1 MADHHVEDM
10 SAAEMKVEAMLDMMT
25 KDKQC
30 FPQILASLP
39 PEIAEFLNSSDFAE
53 ACHRSFKELDQDGNG
68 VLTNDELLP
77 LLHQMLHDQF
87 EEHHFAVTQDHSKR
101 LMEVFDADGNGVLC
115 LAEWTEFAKYV
126 AAYTLLEAQCA
137 GQHASTDPG
146 FHGEPSV
153 EAILQVLR
161 EDRRQLYQ
169 DLPTLPDWLRK
180 LFESEEFTNS
190 LRRHYHHHD
199 EEGAGAVHVER
210 LFPLVASLSQAHP
223 LKVTHS
229 HCQELMRIYDDCS
242 RGHLSFK
249 EFAEFTEFTFIM
261 SCLLN
266 GPQANPED
274 VRKGHTT
281 ETVADLGGESDQ
293 AVSQADSALLAAQAQ
308 IRGMNNEM
316 AWLAQQL
323 DENAPEVD
331 MEMGGTGMSQ
341 VGETPSPEEMRG
353 IVQDMRHLQL
363 DLDFSHRKVE
373 SLEEEKRELLQV
385 QTRLQNQ
392 VRALQQRTEES
403 EQKLQHQEL
412 DMRSMVTSDS
422 LSAGPSQ
429 LLSAGPSILEGDP
442 STLEGVPRG
451 LEKMSRA
458 QAISALQLLHH
469 ELDKERKAREKA
481 ERRAQ
486 KCLERLHRLMGTV
499 ERQRDDM
506 SIMEKRCRAME
517 SIAGDRERRL
527 QEGLSQAD
535 SLRTLLRNLSEEPA
549 VGFQRPQA
557 GQKKQQRGPAGPL
570 GGPLTRQRSA
580 PNSLPVVH
588 KR

>member
-1 MADHHVEDM
+1 MVDHHDDM
-10 SAAEMKVEAMLDMMT
+10 TAAEMKVEAMLDMMT

-39 PEIAEFLNSSDFAE
+39 PEIAEFLNSGDFAE
-53 ACHRSFKELDQDGNG
+53 ACERSFTELDQDQNG
-68 VLTNDELLP
+68 VLSNEELLP

-87 EEHHFAVTQDHSKR
+87 EEHHFSVTHDHSKR
-101 LMEVFDADGNGVLC
+101 LMDVFDADGNGVLC
-115 LAEWTEFAKYV
+115 LSEWTEFARYV
-126 AAYTLLEAQCA
+126 AAYTLLEAQCHQEHGSA
-137 GQHASTDPG
+137 DGG
-146 FHGEPSV
+146 FGGEPSV

-169 DLPTLPDWLRK
+169 DLPTLPDWLQK

-199 EEGAGAVHVER
+199 EEGTGVHVER
-210 LFPLVASLSQAHP
+210 LFPLTVSLSQAHP

-229 HCQELMRIYDDCS
+229 HCQELMRIYDDCN
-242 RGHLSFK
+242 RNKLSFK

-266 GPQANPED
+266 GPQAHPED
-274 VRKGHTT
+274 MRKGHMS
-281 ETVADLGGESDQ
+281 ESVADLGDEPAQ

-323 DENAPEVD
+323 DENANEVD
-331 MEMGGTGMSQ
+331 MEMGGTDMSQ

-363 DLDFSHRKVE
+363 DLEFSNRKVE

-385 QTRLQNQ
+385 QSRLQAQ

-429 LLSAGPSILEGDP
+429 LLSAGPSQILEGDP

-527 QEGLSQAD
+527 QEGLLQAD

-549 VGFQRPQA
+549 VGFQRPQG